1 MRVPW
6 FAITDVCI
14 LASPY
19 FVRVIEAVQLSD
31 MTVIL
36 RFQGWSL
43 YILRLRSSIEP
54 TSHRIIRR
62 TLLCAIFKL
71 HTSPRLFSPLFDLLV
86 SSIAIRHPLLNTLS
100 SSWLYHPRCLC

>member
-6 FAITDVCI
+6 FAISI

-19 FVRVIEAVQLSD
+19 SVRVIEAVQLSD
-31 MTVIL
+31 ICDSDPEI
-36 RFQGWSL
+36 QGWSL

-71 HTSPRLFSPLFDLLV
+71 HTSPRLFSPLFELLV
-86 SSIAIRHPLLNTLS
+86 SSTIAIRHPLLNTLS
-100 SSWLYHPRCLC
+100 LPWLYHPRCLC